1 MIKVFR
7 LGSILMVLCF
17 VLAVGLA
24 VFFLRASAGDGS
36 LSAAAGTDAL
46 PTLVIDP
53 GHGGDDG
60 GAVSLTGTHE
70 SVINFDIARD
80 AASIAGLTGVPFQMT
95 RTTESIEYP
104 AELKTTSKRKV
115 YDQQSRVAFINGTEN
130 AVLLSIHQNF
140 FPKKSA
146 HGPQAFY
153 AKTPQSDILAG
164 FFAKSLDAA
173 LLPDNTRAVKPIAPK
188 IYLMK
193 NVKCPAVLVECGF
206 LSNMEEA
213 KLLDTKEYRLKIA
226 AALMSGYLSYLN
238 NKGNGQE

>member
-7 LGSILMVLCF
+7 LGSFLTALCF

-24 VFFLRASAGDGS
+24 ALFLRAPMGDGS
-36 LSAAAGTDAL
+36 LSTAAGTDAL

-53 GHGGDDG
+53 GHGGEDG
-60 GAVSLTGTHE
+60 GAVSLTGTYE
-70 SVINFDIARD
+70 SVINFDIAQD
-80 AASIAGLTGVPFQMT
+80 AASIAGLTGLPFQMT
-95 RTTESIEYP
+95 RTTEGIEYP
-104 AELKTTSKRKV
+104 SELKTTAKRKV
-115 YDQQSRVAFINGTEN
+115 YDQQSRVAFINGTKN

-140 FPKKSA
+140 FPQKSA

-153 AKTPQSDILAG
+153 AATTQSDILAG

-173 LLPDNTRAVKPIAPK
+173 LLPGNTRAAKPIAPK

-206 LSNMEEA
+206 LSNTEEA
-213 KLLDTKEYRLKIA
+213 KLLETKEYRLRVA

-238 NKGNGQE
+238 NKGNE